1 MSKRI
6 TKIAGMFL
14 MAALLCGSAFAR
26 TSPDMTKS
34 KDLTQRFSSVDPP
47 AYCIVDHRVGQLV
60 LAVKNNG
67 TFGQADGSDTKDCLT
82 GDELLP
88 CEYPKNSRSRYLY
101 AASFWIGAVV
111 GRDTLVST
119 GSDGWLFGTG
129 DEFNPDISP
138 FGDLIYRSNR
148 FPDEPDLFTDAVSE
162 EDYIAIY
169 FDTLTEGVG
178 NDASG
183 RPHRPLNIQV
193 TQRSFAWSYSYAEDF
208 VLFDY
213 EIKNI
218 GFSKIQDCYMGIYVD
233 ADVHAQSADGTVG
246 AQDDICGFIETV
258 PATLQ
263 NCSFVD
269 TVNIAWIADNDGDPG
284 QDGSY
289 TQASLRNLTATRIV
303 RTPADSLDVSFN
315 WWISNGDAA
324 KDFGPRERANVGRLK
339 EDFRIFRTGT
349 LGTAEGDADKY
360 YQLRNQEFDYDQI
373 FTASI
378 QPNDTLWSLPPT
390 DLALDL
396 SDGYDT
402 RYLLSFGPFDI
413 DPGEKLPISFAYIGG
428 ENLHTDP
435 NHFKNTLQEGKPVD
449 YYLGLDFSDLTL
461 NSQWASRVYDNPG
474 VDTDGDDYYGK
485 AWICNLDS
493 VYVDSIGGY
502 EYTVADTL
510 FYEGDGVPDFR
521 GASPPPSPVFWI
533 EPSAYKAHIRWNGVL
548 SENTP
553 DVFSRELDFEGYRVY
568 MGLDNRESSYQM
580 LTSFDREDY
589 NKYVFNPKKLPTAGF
604 ELKDT
609 PFTRGQLD
617 TLYGNMDGTFDP
629 LAYSR
634 TSPYIK
640 PGFADS
646 VFYFEKQDFNVS
658 QFGVNTPITKI
669 YPDEPYP
676 SSIIADSAQP
686 SELTEDGYL
695 KYFEYQY
702 EIQNV
707 VPSVQY
713 YVNVTAFDYGSPESG
728 LASLEA
734 SKSLNSQTF
743 YAVDNYGT
751 VTGEDKKVATYPQ
764 PYRIDGN
771 YRSMGYEGRNQED
784 DPPDRLR
791 RVNFIN
797 LPPKCTIKIFTLDG
811 DLVRQIDHDKL
822 ETDPEA
828 TTDHWDLITRNTQ
841 LAVAGIYYY
850 TVEAAGQETQI
861 GKIVLIM

>member
-14 MAALLCGSAFAR
+14 LLALISGSAISR

-47 AYCIVDHRVGQLV
+47 AYCIVDHRVGQIV

-67 TFGQADGSDTKDCLT
+67 TFGQANGNDISDCLT
-82 GDELLP
+82 GEELLP

-101 AASFWIGAVV
+101 AAAFWIGAVV

-119 GSDGWLFGTG
+119 GTDGWQPGVG

-138 FGDLIYRSNR
+138 FGDLIYRSTR
-148 FPDEPDLFTDAVSE
+148 FPDVPSLYTNAISE
-162 EDYIAIY
+162 EDYIAVY
-169 FDTLTEGVG
+169 FDTLTEGVA

-218 GFSKIQDCYMGIYVD
+218 GVSKIKDCYMGIYVD

-246 AQDDICGFIETV
+246 AQDDICGFIETIPV
-258 PATLQ
+258 TLQ
-263 NCSFVD
+263 NCNFID

-289 TQASLRNLTATRIV
+289 TQASLKNVTATRIV
-303 RTPADSLDVSFN
+303 RTPADTLDVSFN
-315 WWISNGDAA
+315 WWISNGDESR
-324 KDFGPRERANVGRLK
+324 DFGPRERSKVGRLDD
-339 EDFRIFRTGT
+339 EFRNFRTGT
-349 LGTAEGDADKY
+349 LGTPEGDADKY

-373 FTASI
+373 YTASI
-378 QPNDTLWSLPPT
+378 GTENELWSAPPQ
-390 DLALDL
+390 DLAEDL

-428 ENLHTDP
+428 KNLHSDP
-435 NHFKNTLQEGKPVD
+435 NHFKNTLLLSKPTE
-449 YYLGLDFSDLTL
+449 YYQGLDFSDLTL

-485 AWICNLDS
+485 SWICNLDS
-493 VYVDSIGGY
+493 VYVDSTGTY
-502 EYTVADTL
+502 KYTLADTL

-521 GASPPPSPVFWI
+521 GASPPPSPTFWV
-533 EPSAYKAHIRWNGVL
+533 EPSAYTAKVRWNGTL

-553 DVFSRELDFEGYRVY
+553 DVFSRDLDFEGYRVY
-568 MGLDNRESSYQM
+568 MGLDNREASFQ
-580 LTSFDREDY
+580 LLASFDREDY
-589 NKYVFNPKKLPTAGF
+589 NKFVFNPKKLPTAGF

-609 PFTRGQLD
+609 PFTIGLLD
-617 TLYGNMDGTFDP
+617 TLYGNMDGTFAP
-629 LAYSR
+629 LSYSR

-640 PGFADS
+640 PGFPDS

-658 QFGVNTPITKI
+658 HFGINTPITKV
-669 YPDEPYP
+669 YPDAPYP
-676 SSIIADSAQP
+676 STIIPDSAQAD
-686 SELTEDGYL
+686 ELTEDGLL
-695 KYFEYQY
+695 KYFEYEY
-702 EIQNV
+702 EINNIL
-707 VPSVQY
+707 PSIQHFVS
-713 YVNVTAFDYGSPESG
+713 VTAFDYGSPESG
-728 LASLEA
+728 LASLEG
-734 SKSLNSQTF
+734 SKSLSPKSF
-743 YAVDNYGT
+743 YAIDNYNT
-751 VTGEDKKVATYPQ
+751 VVAENMKVATFPQ
-764 PYRIDGN
+764 PYIVNGY
-771 YRSMGYEGRNQED
+771 YRDMGYEGLSHEE
-784 DPPDRLR
+784 DPPDRIR
-791 RVNFIN
+791 KINFIN
-797 LPPKCTIKIFTLDG
+797 LPAKCEIKIFTLDG
-811 DLVRQIDHDKL
+811 DLVREISHDK
-822 ETDPEA
+822 TPSDPEA
-828 TTDHWDLITRNTQ
+828 TIDYWDLITRNTQ
-841 LAVAGIYYY
+841 LAVSGVYYY
-850 TVEAAGQETQI
+850 TVEADGLETQI